1 MLQHKAVINPPCEN
15 TAEHI
20 SLLVWLTS
28 VKHWFQITTVIVLHL
43 EQAAEIASVKRFR
56 IDKAN
61 VRIPVG

>member
-1 MLQHKAVINPPCEN
+1 MAAIR
-15 TAEHI
+15 
-20 SLLVWLTS
+20 LTSCKSGLDS